1 MKLSARKTFQNIYD
15 LHTVAGALIGQL
27 EFRSGGDYR
36 ITIEEVDAGRTNE
49 QNRFYWAVLNE
60 IADQTGNSSDDLHE
74 TFRAMFLTD
83 RGAVPPRIR
92 STTELDVRE
101 FITYIDQILAYIG
114 TEMGITVRQTRE
126 F

>member
-15 LHTVAGALIGQL
+15 LHTVAGALIAQL

-49 QNRFYWAVLNE
+49 QNRFYWAILNE

-83 RGAVPPRIR
+83 RGVTPPRIR

>member
-1 MKLSARKTFQNIYD
+1 MKISARKTFQNIYD

-49 QNRFYWAVLNE
+49 QNRFYWAILNE

-74 TFRAMFLTD
+74 TFRAMFLTE
-83 RGAVPPRIR
+83 RGAIPPRIR

>member
-49 QNRFYWAVLNE
+49 QNRFYWAILNE

>member
-1 MKLSARKTFQNIYD
+1 MKISARKTFQNIYD

-49 QNRFYWAVLNE
+49 QNRFYWAILNE

>member
-1 MKLSARKTFQNIYD
+1 MKISARKTFQNIYD
-15 LHTVAGALIGQL
+15 LHQL
-27 EFRSGGDYR
+27 ANKLVEKIEFRSGSDYR

-49 QNRFYWAVLNE
+49 QNRFYWAILNE

>member
-1 MKLSARKTFQNIYD
+1 MKISARKTFQNIYD
-15 LHTVAGALIGQL
+15 LHQL
-27 EFRSGGDYR
+27 ANKLVEKIDFRSGSDYR

-49 QNRFYWAVLNE
+49 QNRFYWAILNE
-60 IADQTGNSSDDLHE
+60 IADQTGNSSEDLHE

-83 RGAVPPRIR
+83 RGAIPPRIR

>member
-1 MKLSARKTFQNIYD
+1 MKLSARKTFRNIYD

-36 ITIEEVDAGRTNE
+36 ITIEEVDAVRTNE
-49 QNRFYWAVLNE
+49 QNRFYWAILNE

>member
-1 MKLSARKTFQNIYD
+1 MKISARKTFRNIYD
-15 LHTVAGALIGQL
+15 LHQL
-27 EFRSGGDYR
+27 ANKLVDKIEFRSGSDYR

-49 QNRFYWAVLNE
+49 QNRFYWAILND
-60 IADQTGNSSDDLHE
+60 IADQTGNTSDDLHE

>member
-1 MKLSARKTFQNIYD
+1 MKISARKTFRNIYD
-15 LHTVAGALIGQL
+15 LHTVAGALIAQL

-49 QNRFYWAVLNE
+49 QNRFYWAILNE

>member
-1 MKLSARKTFQNIYD
+1 MKISARKTFRNIYD
-15 LHTVAGALIGQL
+15 LHKVAAALIGKLDFQC
-27 EFRSGGDYR
+27 GGDYR
-36 ITIEEVDAGRTNE
+36 ITVEQIGASRTTE
-49 QNRFYWAVLNE
+49 QNRFYWAILNE

-83 RGAVPPRIR
+83 RGAIPPRIR

-101 FITYIDQILAYIG
+101 FITYIDKILAYVG

>member
-1 MKLSARKTFQNIYD
+1 MKISARKTFQNIYD
-15 LHTVAGALIGQL
+15 LHKVAGSLIAQL
-27 EFRSGGDYR
+27 EFRIGDYR
-36 ITIEEVDAGRTNE
+36 ITIEEVDTGRTTE
-49 QNRFYWAVLNE
+49 QNRFYWAILNE
-60 IADQTGNSSDDLHE
+60 IADETGNSSDDLHE

-83 RGAVPPRIR
+83 RGTVPPRIR

>member
-49 QNRFYWAVLNE
+49 QNRFYWAILNE

-101 FITYIDQILAYIG
+101 FITYIDKILAYVG

>member
-1 MKLSARKTFQNIYD
+1 MKISARKTFQNIYD
-15 LHTVAGALIGQL
+15 LHQL
-27 EFRSGGDYR
+27 ANKLVDKIEFRSGSDYR
-36 ITIEEVDAGRTNE
+36 ITIEEISASRTNE
-49 QNRFYWAVLNE
+49 QNRFYWAILND
-60 IADQTGNSSDDLHE
+60 IADQTGNTSDDLHE

-83 RGAVPPRIR
+83 RGATPPRIR

-101 FITYIDQILAYIG
+101 FITYIDQILAYVG

>member
-1 MKLSARKTFQNIYD
+1 MKISARKTFQNIYD
-15 LHTVAGALIGQL
+15 LHQL
-27 EFRSGGDYR
+27 ANKLVDKIEFRSGSDYR
-36 ITIEEVDAGRTNE
+36 ITIEEISASRTTD
-49 QNRFYWAVLNE
+49 QNRFYWAILND
-60 IADQTGNSSDDLHE
+60 IADQTGNTSDELHE

-83 RGAVPPRIR
+83 RGVTPPRIR

-114 TEMGITVRQTRE
+114 TEMGITVRHTRE

>member
-1 MKLSARKTFQNIYD
+1 MKISARKTFQNIYD
-15 LHTVAGALIGQL
+15 LHQL
-27 EFRSGGDYR
+27 ANKLVDKIEFRNGSDYR
-36 ITIEEVDAGRTNE
+36 ITIEEISASRTTD
-49 QNRFYWAVLNE
+49 QNRFYWAILNE

-101 FITYIDQILAYIG
+101 FITYLDQILAYIG